1 MNSRASRYVRIII
14 FCLIWTGGFA
24 QQYNIKLYSTKN
36 GLVNSTVNQIF
47 VDSRGYIWFAT
58 QGGLGR
64 FDGKNFTSYTS
75 KEGLPGNNITS
86 VCEDQE
92 GNIWIASYNEGLSR
106 FNGYNFQVFDRKS
119 GISNLEINSIFCDS
133 KDVLWLATNGGIFTY
148 DGKHVQCYSSATGL
162 PGNEYFSVTED
173 KSHRMWFGS
182 HSKGL
187 VCLDD
192 KKIRVFNKSD
202 GLTDDNVFCLSVD
215 NKGNLWIG
223 TTSGGVCMYDGKTVV
238 PVKIPGLNKAFVNAI
253 RQDQRSNMWFA
264 TDLGL
269 CKLDGMNQATLFTE
283 KNGLNS
289 NNLYSLCEDY
299 EGNIWVGSNLGACL
313 FKSETFVTYTE
324 KEGLQNAKVTAIHED
339 QAGNVLI
346 GSDGS
351 GVSALGMDG
360 IHKLKIKE
368 LENAKVI
375 SMFEDSKHRIWLGLE
390 ASGKNLVVLKRVKG
404 SYELDK
410 AYDHLANSQVKTV
423 SKVLEDKNGNIWVAT
438 YGSGV
443 FKINGEQVT
452 QYKDSSNV
460 KSANLL
466 TMLLDHKGN
475 IWFGSFDQ
483 GVMRYNPDAPEGTN
497 AFTNFTRKDGLGD
510 NWIWSM
516 CEDKNGVLYFGTNEN
531 GVTRYDGSSF
541 TNLSSRQGLPSD
553 LVYALTCDSKNRLWV
568 GTDKGILRL
577 STDKDFHV
585 LASKYYGEQ
594 EGLKGT
600 EVQQGGFLFSSDG
613 KLWICTTNGL
623 TRYDPKFD
631 YVNSTPPRVLLNEI
645 RLFYQRVD
653 WNKYSTHIDPIS
665 KLPSDL
671 SLAYKDNHLTFDFQA
686 LTTGNVHYT
695 FKLEGLDADWS
706 PLSTNTEAVYT
717 NIPPG
722 DNYTF
727 KVKAVNSDGFWS
739 ADTVSFAFRITP
751 PFWKTWWFY
760 TFCSVVVV
768 SSVIIFIRRR
778 TAKLEE
784 EKRIL
789 EERVEERTVE
799 LKGANAQLSVAFK
812 DIKDSINYARRIQQA
827 ILPLENDIRKE
838 LPEHFI
844 YFKPRDVVSGDFY
857 WFNKKNDKVFIAACD
872 CTGHGVPGAFMSI
885 IGNSLLNEIAHEA
898 EVTEPAQILNMLR
911 DKIILALKQRSGEQE
926 SKDGMDM
933 MLCCID
939 RKNKKLS
946 FSGAN
951 NPLYVIRKGELK
963 EFKGNKQPIGVYGDE
978 LKPFTNQELDL
989 QAGDL
994 IYLFSDGY
1002 PDQFGGPRGK
1012 KFLYTR
1018 FKELLL
1024 SVSSRNMQQQYT
1036 DLDRAFWD
1044 WKKENE
1050 QVDDVLVI
1058 GIRI

>member
-1 MNSRASRYVRIII
+1 
-14 FCLIWTGGFA
+14 
-24 QQYNIKLYSTKN
+24 
-36 GLVNSTVNQIF
+36 
-47 VDSRGYIWFAT
+47 
-58 QGGLGR
+58 
-64 FDGKNFTSYTS
+64 
-75 KEGLPGNNITS
+75 
-86 VCEDQE
+86 
-92 GNIWIASYNEGLSR
+92 
-106 FNGYNFQVFDRKS
+106 
-119 GISNLEINSIFCDS
+119 
-133 KDVLWLATNGGIFTY
+133 
-148 DGKHVQCYSSATGL
+148 
-162 PGNEYFSVTED
+162 
-173 KSHRMWFGS
+173 MWFGS
-182 HSKGL
+182 HAKGL
-187 VCLDD
+187 VCLDE
-192 KKIRVFNKSD
+192 KNIRVYNKSD
-202 GLTDDNVFCLSVD
+202 GLTDDNVFCLTND
-215 NKGNLWIG
+215 KKGNLWIG
-223 TTSGGVCMYDGKTVV
+223 TTSGGVCLFNGTSIA
-238 PVKIPGLNKAFVNAI
+238 PVKIPGLSKAFVNAI

-264 TDLGL
+264 TDQGL
-269 CKLDGMNQATLFTE
+269 CKLDGMGHSSLFTE
-283 KNGLNS
+283 RNGLNS

-299 EGNIWVGSNLGACL
+299 EGNIWVGSNLGASL
-313 FKSETFVTYTE
+313 FKNETFVTYTD
-324 KEGLQNAKVTAIHED
+324 KEGLINGKITSVLED
-339 QAGNVLI
+339 GSGNMLI

-351 GVSALGMDG
+351 GISILNATG
-360 IHKLKIKE
+360 IQKLKIKE

-375 SMFEDSKHRIWLGLE
+375 SLFEDSRHRIWVGLE
-390 ASGKNLVVLKRVKG
+390 ASGKNLAVLKRTNGK
-404 SYELDK
+404 YELEK

-423 SKVLEDKNGNIWVAT
+423 SKVLEDKSGNIWVAT

-443 FKINGEQVT
+443 FKINGDQVT
-452 QYKDSSNV
+452 QFKDSTNI
-460 KSANLL
+460 KSVNLL
-466 TMLLDHKGN
+466 TMLMDKEGN
-475 IWFGSFDQ
+475 IWFGSFDK
-483 GVMRYNPDAPEGTN
+483 GVIKYNPHAVNPAE
-497 AFTNFTRKDGLGD
+497 AFTNYTKKDGLGD
-510 NWIWSM
+510 NWIWSI
-516 CEDKNGVLYFGTNEN
+516 CDDKNGVLYFGTNEN
-531 GVTRYDGSSF
+531 GITRYDPSASLKAGGKSF
-541 TNLSSRQGLPSD
+541 LSLSTREGLPSD
-553 LVYALTCDSKNRLWV
+553 LVYALVTDGKNRLWA
-568 GTDKGILRL
+568 GTDKGICRL

-600 EVQQGGFLFSSDG
+600 EVQQGGFLFTEDA

-631 YVNSTPPRVLLNEI
+631 YVNSTPPRVLLNGI
-645 RLFYQRVD
+645 RLFYQKVE
-653 WNKYSTHIDPIS
+653 WNKYSASIDPIS
-665 KLPSDL
+665 KMPSDL
-671 SLAYKDNHLTFDFQA
+671 SLAYKDNHLTFDYQA

-706 PLSTNTEAVYT
+706 PPTTNTQAVYT

-727 KVKAVNSDGFWS
+727 KVKAVNSDGFES
-739 ADTVSFAFRITP
+739 TENVSFSFRITP

-760 TFCSVVVV
+760 TLCGLVTV
-768 SSVIIFIRRR
+768 SSVIVFIRRR

-812 DIKDSINYARRIQQA
+812 DIKDSINYAKRIQQA
-827 ILPLENDIRKE
+827 ILPLETDIRKE

-857 WFNKKNDKVFIAACD
+857 WFNKKNDKLFIAACD

-885 IGNSLLNEIAHEA
+885 IGNSLLNEIAHETT
-898 EVTEPAQILNMLR
+898 VTEPSQILNMLR
-911 DKIILALKQRSGEQE
+911 DKIIQALKQRSGEQE

-939 RKNKKLS
+939 KKNKKLS

-951 NPLYVIRKGELK
+951 NPLYVIRNGELK

-978 LKPFTNQELDL
+978 LKPFTNQEFDL
-989 QAGDL
+989 CPGDL

-1018 FKELLL
+1018 FKELL
-1024 SVSSRNMQQQYT
+1024 VSISPRSMEQQNS
-1036 DLDRAFWD
+1036 DLDRSFWD
-1044 WKKENE
+1044 WKKDNE